1 MKVYK
6 GRSGESKKKEMKQNS
21 ALRTEVFR
29 FFFILQLFR
38 DKQNFKNRY
47 KMLAFLRMFLKFYL
61 ADTPHRRNA

>member
-6 GRSGESKKKEMKQNS
+6 GRSGESSKKELKQNS

-38 DKQNFKNRY
+38 DKQNFK
-47 KMLAFLRMFLKFYL
+47 KQVMRMSIL
-61 ADTPHRRNA
+61 